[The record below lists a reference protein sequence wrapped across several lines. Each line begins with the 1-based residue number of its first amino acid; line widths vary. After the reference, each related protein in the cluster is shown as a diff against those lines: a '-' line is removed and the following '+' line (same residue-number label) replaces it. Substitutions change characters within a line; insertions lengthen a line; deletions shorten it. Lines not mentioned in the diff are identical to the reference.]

1 MSSLKF
7 YNTDTSEWE
16 VIQTDAIGG
25 VIPNNQTWTAIQG
38 QTTFTI
44 ANGQIADP
52 KLIQVFVNHLIR
64 TDFTMTNNTTFQF
77 LTNLNSGDQ
86 VYAEWFE
93 VSVPVTTGHHST
105 HEINGQ
111 DEIDITKLVN
121 YTEDVATPI
130 SNLQTSATSL
140 QTTITN
146 HTSDKTNPHAVTAT
160 QVGSYTKAE
169 ADGKYIN
176 GTGQS
181 LSVIQASFAVYTGGT
196 ANVLRLTVTFP
207 KAYSSA
213 PAVMPANIVQTI
225 SFCDTMAYPLISS
238 VTTTSF
244 NVELNLTN
252 SANDFGVGVLK
263 MNFLVF
269 GK

>member
-7 YNTDTSEWE
+7 YNTDTNEWE
-16 VIQTDAIGG
+16 VIKTDSING

-44 ANGQIADP
+44 ANGQIADS

-93 VSVPVTTGHHST
+93 VSVPATIGHHST

-121 YTEDVATPI
+121 YAEDVATPI
-130 SNLQTSATSL
+130 SSLQTSNSTL
-140 QTTITN
+140 QTNISN
-146 HTSDKTNPHAVTAT
+146 HIGDKTNPHVVTAS

-169 ADGKYIN
+169 CDGKYIN
-176 GTGQS
+176 GAGQS
-181 LSVIQASFAVYTGGT
+181 LSVIQASFAVYTGNT
-196 ANVLRLTVTFP
+196 ANTLRLTVTFP
-207 KAYSSA
+207 KAYASV
-213 PAVMPANIVQTI
+213 PTVMPANITQTI
-225 SFCDTMAYPLISS
+225 SFCDTMSYPLISS

-244 NVELNLTN
+244 SVELNLSN
-252 SANDFGVGVLK
+252 PANDFGVGVLK